1 MNSTSKGW
9 KIAFSKERSK
19 RIFRFRGDK
28 LMENLSANQ
37 TPSEKVIN
45 EIKYFA
51 AFSVLKQL
59 LKQEK
64 VTLEYCQQANVA
76 IAEKYGVSQ
85 LYI

>member
-1 MNSTSKGW
+1 MAIPYT
-9 KIAFSKERSK
+9 
-19 RIFRFRGDK
+19 
-28 LMENLSANQ
+28 LQ

-76 IAEKYGVSQ
+76 IAETYGVLQ
-85 LYI
+85 FHI